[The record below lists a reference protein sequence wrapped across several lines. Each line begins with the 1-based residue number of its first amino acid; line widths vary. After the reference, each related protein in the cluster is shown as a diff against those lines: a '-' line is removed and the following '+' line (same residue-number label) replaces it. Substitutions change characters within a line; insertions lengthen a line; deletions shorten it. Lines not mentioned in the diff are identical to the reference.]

1 MALRHR
7 AAARGAQM
15 RCALPR
21 RSSAAARLARPCH
34 RPSLLRVC
42 TETPRRSAARHRFA
56 GGAPEGST
64 EQRRSIVE
72 PTAVSPFAAWESF
85 YVIIGSSGAALTGL
99 QFVVVVLGA
108 EARSIGPEVGA
119 FGTPTVVHFCAV
131 LLMSAIL
138 SVPWRAVSH
147 AGLSLAAVGVAG
159 IVYMAVVI
167 RRARRPTRYVPV
179 LEDWLWHCAF
189 PLIAYVTL
197 LVAALAVQ
205 RDPPVC
211 LLVIGATALLLLFIG
226 IHNAWD
232 AVTYIAT
239 QQPQHREGPRDE
251 K

>member
-1 MALRHR
+1 M
-7 AAARGAQM
+7 
-15 RCALPR
+15 
-21 RSSAAARLARPCH
+21 
-34 RPSLLRVC
+34 
-42 TETPRRSAARHRFA
+42 
-56 GGAPEGST
+56 
-64 EQRRSIVE
+64 E
-72 PTAVSPFAAWESF
+72 PTTLSPFSAWESF
-85 YVIIGSSGAALTGL
+85 YVIIGSSAAALTGL

-138 SVPWRAVSH
+138 SVPWRAVSS
-147 AGLSLAAVGVAG
+147 AGLALGAVGVAG

-167 RRARRPTRYVPV
+167 RRALGQKRYVPV
-179 LEDWLWHCAF
+179 LEDWLWHCTF

-197 LVAALAVQ
+197 LVAALLLR
-205 RDPPVC
+205 RDLARC

-239 QQPQHREGPRDE
+239 QQPQHTEGPRDQ